1 MSSFFTVDDR
11 SEHVQTT
18 SFHSLPTS
26 PRIMDA
32 LPRDAPASD
41 GQPFDIVGRKLK
53 ELGAVPLE
61 EFLSNRPSSIPPRLH
76 FSKFLYYDTKL
87 AYDMGTEDSSCVSVM
102 SVEDRSPSPSSNAPA
117 PLSERNMNGDT
128 RSSPALL
135 RDNAISRL
143 HQVCIHTFG
152 SADLLKYEFL
162 EENGQKS
169 RCFTRFRGTF

>member
-1 MSSFFTVDDR
+1 MSSYFTVDHR

-26 PRIMDA
+26 PRMMDA
-32 LPRDAPASD
+32 LSGDAPASD
-41 GQPFDIVGRKLK
+41 SRPFDIVSRKLK

-76 FSKFLYYDTKL
+76 FSTLPRYDTRL
-87 AYDMGTEDSSCVSVM
+87 TYDMGTEDSTCVSAM
-102 SVEDRSPSPSSNAPA
+102 SVEDRSPSPSSHTPA

-128 RSSPALL
+128 RSGLSLL

-143 HQVCIHTFG
+143 HQVCIHAFG

-169 RCFTRFRGTF
+169 RCFT